1 MAEFTPDVEADERRD
16 FKRAIMDPAWMA
28 GVQELDETDSDHRAR
43 AVHMI
48 AQTIVAGAIQDT
60 VENLEARHA
69 SVVKDLQDKVEH
81 AVQAIDDSDQLRIE
95 ETRAKERFKTAA
107 DSWRADFMKRN
118 AEAVTAV
125 RAVESLGR
133 MVTAILST
141 FQHAGHPG
149 YAARQS
155 GWISE
160 THLAEWREQLAAT
173 LDEVAQAK
181 NATSAVPT
189 EPLSPA
195 PDYLGRQATV
205 DGLQAVLDELKA
217 FREEWRN
224 DRAAEVTYAAL
235 ETGGCC
241 PQYDP
246 ATGVHTPADLDPVP
260 APSEL
265 AQLIATGK
273 PLVADTLQD
282 CSSCGATNE
291 ECLESITRSKAARS
305 CCGTCKMTN
314 THPPKV
320 VKP

>member
-1 MAEFTPDVEADERRD
+1 MEEFTSDQEKDERRD
-16 FKRAIMDPAWMA
+16 IKRAIMDPAWLA

-43 AVHMI
+43 SVHMLV
-48 AQTIVAGAIQDT
+48 QMIVAGAIQET
-60 VENLEARHA
+60 TSSLEEYHQG
-69 SVVKDLQDKVEH
+69 VVKDLQGKVEH

-189 EPLSPA
+189 EPLDGGNRIGVVVDIPA
-195 PDYLGRQATV
+195 
-205 DGLQAVLDELKA
+205 GLEAVLDELKA
-217 FREEWRN
+217 FREEWRK
-224 DRAAEVTYAAL
+224 DRAAEVTYAEL
-235 ETGGCC
+235 ETVGCC

-273 PLVADTLQD
+273 PMVANTLQD